1 MAAFLFAKRVAAG
14 ALIWLTATAAMGQE
28 RAPRVLVKE
37 FPPGEEVCY
46 GRAYDASH
54 PARRP
59 RPSISALYLF
69 NDFTPDPLG
78 ERRDTRERLMEED
91 RSYADRKIDIGSR
104 SFSLFGRFRDGAAF
118 RRKVSCELTDDA
130 VYGCRGYRDSDDEQ
144 GRVWVLS
151 NDGALIVKYDG
162 LFGGL
167 DVRVRRG
174 YDDLVTRRLKGR
186 NLAGGLRLE
195 RLPVARCL
203 AERDSMRPPWA
214 HLGAPLSQRFAER
227 QSVCYA
233 RRYDPAHLARHPQ
246 QRVVALALRT
256 KGGFKDDPDLDV
268 EISMR
273 LRDGP
278 WQSRTVPCWTN
289 LYSVDCGPDP
299 SAWGPIEARTIR
311 LVRAGERTIDAWI
324 PKFRQGA
331 DEANRTRFEQQF
343 DVKLGG
349 DDQLFRLAESEDA
362 ACESR

>member
-1 MAAFLFAKRVAAG
+1 M
-14 ALIWLTATAAMGQE
+14 
-28 RAPRVLVKE
+28 LVKE

-46 GRAYDASH
+46 GRASDASH
-54 PARRP
+54 PAGHP
-59 RPSISALYLF
+59 PPGISALYLF

-78 ERRDTRERLMEED
+78 EEGDTRERLMEED
-91 RSYADRKIDIGSR
+91 RSYADRKIIIGTR
-104 SFSLFGRFRDGAAF
+104 SFSLFGRFRDGTAF
-118 RRKVSCELTDDA
+118 RRRVTCELSGDA
-130 VYGCRGYRDSDDEQ
+130 FYWCSGYRDSDDEQ
-144 GRVWVLS
+144 GGVWVLS

-162 LFGGL
+162 VFGGL

-186 NLAGGLRLE
+186 DRAGGVRLE
-195 RLPVARCL
+195 RLPVTNCL

-214 HLGAPLSQRFAER
+214 HLGTPLSQRFAER

-256 KGGFKDDPDLDV
+256 KGGFKDDPRRGYVLDV
-268 EISMR
+268 EISVR

-289 LYSVDCGPDP
+289 LYSVDCGLYPRGTL
-299 SAWGPIEARTIR
+299 GPIEARTIR
-311 LVRAGERTIDAWI
+311 LVRSGERTIDAWI
-324 PKFRQGA
+324 PKFRQYA

-343 DVKLGG
+343 ERQARRRRPTLPPCRERGR
-349 DDQLFRLAESEDA
+349 RLRTAV
-362 ACESR
+362 R